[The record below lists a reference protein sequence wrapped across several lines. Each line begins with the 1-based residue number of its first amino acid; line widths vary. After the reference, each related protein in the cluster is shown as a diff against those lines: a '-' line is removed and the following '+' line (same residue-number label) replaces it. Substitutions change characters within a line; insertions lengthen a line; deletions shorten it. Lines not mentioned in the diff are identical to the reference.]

1 MNTILWSLAVTWE
14 PMLFIGLPV
23 LILLSLLI
31 FMVKRY
37 RRCPSNRVL
46 VVYGKV
52 GGAKT
57 ARCIHGGGVM
67 VWPVIQD
74 YVYMSLEPITITRQ
88 SSLRLT
94 TACKMLAC
102 MPTLI
107 CKVAAGS
114 RQERPVTAIA
124 AR

>member
-1 MNTILWSLAVTWE
+1 MNMILWSLAVGWE
-14 PMLFIGLPV
+14 PM
-23 LILLSLLI
+23 I

-52 GGAKT
+52 GGSKT

-74 YVYMSLEPITITRQ
+74 YVYMSLEPMTIEIAAAVMRSSRRQ
-88 SSLRLT
+88 RSMRESAGET
-94 TACKMLAC
+94 TSERNS
-102 MPTLI
+102 P
-107 CKVAAGS
+107 GS
-114 RQERPVTAIA
+114 RFCRS
-124 AR
+124 RHSSR

>member
-1 MNTILWSLAVTWE
+1 MNPIHWTLAVTWE
-14 PMLFIGLPV
+14 PMIFIGLPV
-23 LILLSLLI
+23 LILLSLMI

-52 GGAKT
+52 GGSKT

-74 YVYMSLEPITITRQ
+74 YV
-88 SSLRLT
+88 
-94 TACKMLAC
+94 
-102 MPTLI
+102 
-107 CKVAAGS
+107 
-114 RQERPVTAIA
+114 
-124 AR
+124 